1 MDTNMQVTPVG
12 MAGFGD
18 GDNFFK
24 YLILLG
30 LLNGGGG
37 LFGNNRAGIT
47 EAISAEGNWT
57 TTIGKLDGI
66 SKGLCDLGYAN
77 AQGQNSIQMEIA
89 NGLANLGFQ
98 NTQGFNGISR
108 EITSLASQMANCCC
122 ETNRNIDALRYDMSK
137 GFCDVVTAGNLN
149 TRDIIANQTAN
160 TQRIVDLINENTT
173 QALRDEN
180 ASLKL
185 QVSQQAQSQNIISEV
200 VKHVMA
206 ICGAK

>member
-1 MDTNMQVTPVG
+1 MDTNMPVMPMG
-12 MAGFGD
+12 MACNGFGD

-77 AQGQNSIQMEIA
+77 AQG
-89 NGLANLGFQ
+89 L
-98 NTQGFNGISR
+98 NGISR
-108 EITSLASQMANCCC
+108 EIANLGMQFANCCC
-122 ETNRNIDALRYDMSK
+122 ETNRNIDALRNDVSK
-137 GFCDVVTAGNLN
+137 GFCDVITADNLN
-149 TRDIIANQTAN
+149 TRDIIANQNLN
-160 TQRIVDLINENTT
+160 TQRIVDLINDNTV
-173 QALRDEN
+173 QNLRDEN
-180 ASLKL
+180 NALKL
-185 QVSQQAQSQNIISEV
+185 QVSQQAQSANIISEII
-200 VKHVMA
+200 KY
-206 ICGAK
+206 CGNAK